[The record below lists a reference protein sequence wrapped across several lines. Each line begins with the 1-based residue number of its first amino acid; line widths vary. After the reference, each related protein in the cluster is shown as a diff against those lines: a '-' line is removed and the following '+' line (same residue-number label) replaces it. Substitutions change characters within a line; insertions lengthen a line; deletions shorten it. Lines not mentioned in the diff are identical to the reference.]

1 MLSQL
6 KLSCFCP
13 FYIIVAI
20 PTFCLPLHLQS
31 FDVIEYLVQTLLL
44 ILGGDVE
51 LNPGP
56 GKSEY
61 QHKNLYKSSG
71 NFEFHLLNLC
81 VNQFFHRT
89 KL

>member
-1 MLSQL
+1 MLGQL
-6 KLSCFCP
+6 KLSSVFLS
-13 FYIIVAI
+13 FFTIAI
-20 PTFCLPLHLQS
+20 PTFCLPLQS

-61 QHKNLYKSSG
+61 QHKNLYKS
-71 NFEFHLLNLC
+71 
-81 VNQFFHRT
+81 
-89 KL
+89 